1 MASTLNYLE
10 YYFPELTTL
19 VDAVDTNFTQITL
32 NIPDTIA
39 SNSFVKVVLE
49 VVAHDRNTTLG
60 NISRRQISMSL
71 GGVGYTAINNTN
83 ALAQGG
89 EQQTILFSGDF
100 TSHFNTNWTGTS
112 MTCDA
117 RVLMDSAV
125 ATPLNPA
132 FNNISAV
139 LRIFYYQED
148 TSATKIKT
156 VRIPLNCPVGA
167 MGTTK
172 PSAIATIP
180 ALDTELPEA
189 SKVFRQTVIHMQ
201 GNDNGSSTD
210 LTLNMQID
218 SLTSSLYASQVYEH
232 GSNCN
237 MFIRNTSIQS
247 FDTSTTHS
255 FYIWGSAAVFHHF
268 QAYMVVTYEYDSTAN
283 NQMYISAF
291 LPMEVDSP
299 MGGVNNTSYQRA
311 PREFWIQ
318 EQSVTGKSIAF
329 YGFWD
334 SLGAISGLNMRV
346 GTGSFVTYTDVG
358 AVFSGSNAFMC
369 RNDSAFTLARG
380 RNTLT
385 FDIYRTDTTDMGYN
399 MSGFWI
405 VNYVCD
411 KPAGGYHKANKIVMQ
426 VEKTTGTTAAAIEHL
441 ITAFA
446 VTIPETDYFINA
458 VGVEL
463 KTVPS
468 GTAIMGSPAIGVER
482 LAAGEGGLQWERV
495 YADIN
500 GTDGETGIYTAYAQM
515 RDIFRRWSNP
525 HDTSRLDIEVARRW
539 KTNQGQSVAAMNQLA
554 VIMCYHS
561 ITYTVSGNITNSAG
575 GTVNIYLCR
584 TATNEI
590 VLSTSRVGNGSYSF
604 TWFDNTEQVYVMA
617 YESGTLLGRS
627 DNGYA
632 T

>member
-19 VDAVDTNFTQITL
+19 VDNTDTNIPQITL
-32 NIPDTIA
+32 NIPDAIA
-39 SNSFVKVVLE
+39 SNPFVRVVLE
-49 VVAHDRNTTLG
+49 LIAHDRNTTLG
-60 NISRRQISMSL
+60 NISRRQISMRL
-71 GGVGYTAINNTN
+71 GGAGYTVINNAN
-83 ALAQGG
+83 AIANGG

-117 RVLMDSAV
+117 MVLMDSAV
-125 ATPLNPA
+125 ASPLNPA
-132 FNNISAV
+132 FNNISAM

-172 PSAIATIP
+172 PASLSTIP

-189 SKVFRQTVIHMQ
+189 SKVFRQTVVVMQ

-218 SLTSSLYASQVYEH
+218 SLTASLYASQVYEH

-247 FDTSTTHS
+247 FDTSTTHT
-255 FYIWGSAAVFHHF
+255 FHIWGSAAVFHHF
-268 QAYMVVTYEYDSTAN
+268 QSYMVVTYEYDSTAN
-283 NQMYISAF
+283 NQMFICAF

-299 MGGVNNTSYQRA
+299 MGGVNDTSYQRA
-311 PREFWIQ
+311 TREFWIQ
-318 EQSVTGKSIAF
+318 ENNPTTKAIAF
-329 YGFWD
+329 FGFFD
-334 SLGAISGLNMRV
+334 SLGAISGINMRV

-358 AVFSGSNAFMC
+358 AVFAGSNAFMC

-380 RNTLT
+380 RNSLS

-399 MSGFWI
+399 LGGFWI
-405 VNYVCD
+405 INYICD
-411 KPAGGYHKANKIVMQ
+411 KPSGGYHKANKFVADIP
-426 VEKTTGTTAAAIEHL
+426 KTTGTTAAAVEHT
-441 ITAFA
+441 ISAFA
-446 VTIPETDYFINA
+446 ITIPETDYFINA
-458 VGVEL
+458 LGAEL
-463 KTVPS
+463 KFVPS
-468 GTAIMGSPAIGVER
+468 GTVATGSPAIGVER
-482 LAAGEGGLQWERV
+482 LSAGEGGLIWERV

-500 GTDGETGIYTAYAQM
+500 GTDGETGVYHAYAQM
-515 RDIFRRWSNP
+515 RTLFRRWTGDF
-525 HDTSRLDIEVARRW
+525 DTSRLDIEVARRW
-539 KTNQGQSVAAMNQLA
+539 RTHQGQSVGAFNQLS
-554 VIMCYHS
+554 ILMTYHS

-584 TATNEI
+584 TATNEV